1 LTGARDD
8 CRDPSLDMV
17 SAAGVAKD
25 FFDDFRGFVDVTG
38 VGLGLGVGS
47 AWERMLE
54 KAMGS
59 AGLLGV

>member
-1 LTGARDD
+1 
-8 CRDPSLDMV
+8 MV